1 MWPGVFNRMECR
13 AESEGWSGREKWQGG
28 RGCGL
33 RNSAI
38 LLLNRAA
45 LLVLD
50 AEQTA
55 HKGGSDATSSSVS
68 CVYPVWG
75 CFYRDIRFGCDR
87 ETAVASGNTFRVRAQ
102 LAQIA

>member
-33 RNSAI
+33 RDLGNLI
-38 LLLNRAA
+38 INTAA
-45 LLVLD
+45 LFGVGSGPT
-50 AEQTA
+50 E
-55 HKGGSDATSSSVS
+55 HKGGIDATSSSVS
-68 CVYPVWG
+68 CVSPVWG
-75 CFYRDIRFGCDR
+75 CFYRDIRLGGDR
-87 ETAVASGNTFRVRAQ
+87 ATAGASGNTFRVRAQ